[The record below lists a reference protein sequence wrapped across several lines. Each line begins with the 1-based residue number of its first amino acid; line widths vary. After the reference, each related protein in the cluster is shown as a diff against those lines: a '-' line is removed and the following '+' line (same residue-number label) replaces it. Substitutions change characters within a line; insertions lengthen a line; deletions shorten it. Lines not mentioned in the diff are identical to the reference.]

1 MSSGSMDGDEVEE
14 ENIFK
19 KIVDTF
25 THLGNN
31 ILNEDPVQ
39 TELYFLEYSLN
50 GILDIMVD
58 NEFKRNQ
65 LTIVLYCFCQNTANA
80 HLRVLRRIK
89 QRIG

>member
-1 MSSGSMDGDEVEE
+1 MDGDDVEE

-19 KIVDTF
+19 KIVECF
-25 THLGNN
+25 TQLGNN
-31 ILNEDPVQ
+31 ILNEDPQQ

-58 NEFKRNQ
+58 NEFKRNN
-65 LTIVLYCFCQNTANA
+65 LVIVLYCFCQNTSNA

-89 QRIG
+89 

>member
-1 MSSGSMDGDEVEE
+1 MSTGSLDNDDAEE

-19 KIVDTF
+19 KIVNTF

-31 ILNEDPVQ
+31 ILNEDPQQ

-50 GILDIMVD
+50 GILEIMCE

-65 LTIVLYCFCQNTANA
+65 LSVVLYCFCQNTANS

-89 QRIG
+89 SKIG